1 MTAPRNPRGPFSDY
15 LSGMSG
21 MESGPEV
28 TDFLAELRSLGEQP
42 PPFPS
47 SELAALLVGGIP
59 ISSAPSR
66 QRPDFGRRI
75 AGALVAAAVALV
87 VALAAE
93 NETLSTEVDRFVSN
107 VTHHPA
113 HPLHQAPHQ
122 APKPALTPPK

>member
-1 MTAPRNPRGPFSDY
+1 
-15 LSGMSG
+15 

-66 QRPDFGRRI
+66 RRPDVARRF
-75 AGALVAAAVALV
+75 AAALVAAAVALV

-107 VTHHPA
+107 VTHNPA
-113 HPLHQAPHQ
+113 HPPRQAPHE
-122 APKPALTPPK
+122 APKPALTPSK